1 MVNMDTIRELLP
13 HYLVVLVLVILG
25 TTVVR
30 LALGQVNIIL
40 EFMIVIAVVAVYVI
54 VTRRLGYAPEQWQ

>member
-40 EFMIVIAVVAVYVI
+40 EFMVVIAVVAVYVI

>member
-1 MVNMDTIRELLP
+1 MVNMDNIRELLP

-25 TTVVR
+25 TTVIR
-30 LALGQVNIIL
+30 LGLGQVNIVL
-40 EFMIVIAVVAVYVI
+40 EFMVVIAIVGVYVI

>member
-1 MVNMDTIRELLP
+1 MVNMDNIRELLP

-25 TTVVR
+25 TTVIR
-30 LALGQVNIIL
+30 LGLGQVNIIL
-40 EFMIVIAVVAVYVI
+40 EFMVVIAIVGVYVI

>member
-40 EFMIVIAVVAVYVI
+40 EFMVVIAIVGVYVI